1 MDDNPDNAPPGT
13 PTDPATVFT
22 ALAGILYK
30 GADTT
35 AVCEAIC
42 VAATLTV
49 PGCDHASVLMRRSND
64 YVTVAASDQIARQV
78 DFLERT
84 TGDGPCLDAIEDEA
98 PQVEPDLTTS
108 TSWPRLAPRVIAETP
123 VRGAMGFRILVDHRK
138 VGALN
143 LFSDTANRFDTVSA
157 ERAIILAAFASVAL
171 NAATSG
177 ESVDMLRQGLKSNRE
192 IGRAVGMLMLL
203 KDVTQEEAFEMLRRL
218 SQEMNIKVA
227 EVARAV
233 VKERGQ
239 LSSVKPKRRQP

>member
-1 MDDNPDNAPPGT
+1 MDDNADSAPSGT

-22 ALAGILYK
+22 ALAEILYQ

-49 PGCDHASVLMRRSND
+49 PGCDHASVLMRRDND
-64 YVTVAASDQIARQV
+64 YVTAAASDQIGRHV

-84 TGDGPCLDAIEDEA
+84 TGDGPYLDSIEDEA

-108 TSWPRLAPRVIAETP
+108 TTWPRLASRVTAETP

-143 LFSDTANRFDTVSA
+143 LYSDTANRFDTVSA
-157 ERAIILAAFASVAL
+157 ERAIILAAFASIAL
-171 NAATSG
+171 TATTSG
-177 ESVDMLRQGLKSNRE
+177 ESIDTLRQGLKSNRE

-203 KDVTQEEAFEMLRRL
+203 NDVTREEAFDTLRRL

-239 LSSVKPKRRQP
+239 LPSVKPKRRQP